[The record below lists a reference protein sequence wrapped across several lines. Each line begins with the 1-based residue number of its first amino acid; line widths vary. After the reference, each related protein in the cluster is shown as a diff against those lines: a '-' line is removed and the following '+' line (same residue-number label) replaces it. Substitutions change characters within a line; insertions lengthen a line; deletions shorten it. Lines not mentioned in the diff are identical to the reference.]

1 MNMRS
6 HGQPEKM
13 PDLTSANSISRLLAA
28 CVAVVLISGCEAKS
42 PPPAATT
49 QISTI
54 PDTRA
59 IKQFDALTTPTTIF
73 PDPAQRAL
81 YEMQAPSTDNGRRS
95 YTFELK
101 AQPGMKANRHFH
113 LITITW
119 APAGSFG
126 GTKGAPRIKSTFGP
140 GGSIIDAAAQT
151 ADGRF
156 DVQVSEAMLLPDT
169 VPVPPFDLTVAAASL
184 ARGYVPDRV
193 R

>member
-13 PDLTSANSISRLLAA
+13 PDLTIASTTSKLLAA
-28 CVAVVLISGCEAKS
+28 CVAVVLISGCEAES
-42 PPPAATT
+42 APPAATT
-49 QISTI
+49 QISII

-59 IKQFDALTTPTTIF
+59 IRQFDALTTPTTIF

-81 YEMQAPSTDNGRRS
+81 YEMQAPSTDNGRRG

-113 LITITW
+113 LISITW
-119 APAGSFG
+119 APAGSFV
-126 GTKGAPRIKSTFGP
+126 GTEGAPRIKSTFGP

-151 ADGRF
+151 ADRRF
-156 DVQVSEAMLLPDT
+156 DVQVSEAMLLPES
-169 VPVPPFDLTVAAASL
+169 VQVPPFDPGTAATVLVRS
-184 ARGYVPDRV
+184 YVPDGS
-193 R
+193 

>member
-28 CVAVVLISGCEAKS
+28 CVAVVLISGCEAES
-42 PPPAATT
+42 APPAATT

-54 PDTRA
+54 PDPRA
-59 IKQFDALTTPTTIF
+59 IRQFDALTTPTTIF

-81 YEMQAPSTDNGRRS
+81 YEMQAPSTDNGRRG

-113 LITITW
+113 LISITW
-119 APAGSFG
+119 APAGSFV
-126 GTKGAPRIKSTFGP
+126 GTEGAPRIKSTFGP

-151 ADGRF
+151 ADRRF
-156 DVQVSEAMLLPDT
+156 DVQVSEAMLLPES
-169 VPVPPFDLTVAAASL
+169 VQVPPFDPGTAATVLVRS
-184 ARGYVPDRV
+184 YVPDGS
-193 R
+193 